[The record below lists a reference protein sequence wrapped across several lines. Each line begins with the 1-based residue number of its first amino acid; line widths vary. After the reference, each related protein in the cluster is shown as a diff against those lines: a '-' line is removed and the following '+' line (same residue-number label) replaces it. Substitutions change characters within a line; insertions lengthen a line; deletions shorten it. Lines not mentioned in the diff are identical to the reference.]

1 MYKLPMNVKQKVL
14 LIVLDGLGAA
24 PMGEGNAV
32 VMANPDKLSALWNIY
47 PHTYLLASGEAV
59 GLPKNVR
66 GNSEV
71 GHLNLGAGS
80 TVMQTLPRI
89 NKAIEKGF
97 IQNNNVLTEAVIHA
111 RRYSSKIHLVGLLS
125 DGSVHSHIDHFK
137 AVIDYLSKTNLE
149 NEVYIHAITDGR
161 DTPPQSA
168 LNYLLD
174 IDKYCIERGIG
185 KIGTFI
191 GRYYGMDRNNKW
203 DRTQEAYF
211 LLQNNTGGRYETY
224 QEAISSYYQQKL
236 TDEFFPATIIN
247 DSKVEKNDVVIMLN
261 FRPDRSLQLAKAI
274 TDDKFVNFQR
284 TKIENL
290 FFASMVEYARGF
302 PSKILFPKQYLNL
315 PLGKV
320 IDSFGLRQLRIAES
334 EKFPHVTYF
343 FNGGTSTVFEGEDR
357 ILIPSPNIPT
367 YDLKPEMSAPQLTD
381 ILIKRISSKMY
392 DFILVNF
399 ANPDMV
405 GHTGNLTAGIKAI
418 SAVDSLV
425 HELVQNFISIG
436 GAVIITA
443 DHGNAEEM
451 INLETKT
458 VDTEHSLNP
467 VPCIIAG
474 TDITQKSLPY
484 GALKDI
490 APTVLEIMGITK
502 PAEMNGQS
510 LIRRI

>member
-1 MYKLPMNVKQKVL
+1 MNVKQKVL

-24 PMGEGNAV
+24 PASEGNAV
-32 VMANPDKLSALWNIY
+32 VMANPEKLSALWSTY

-59 GLPKNVR
+59 GLPQNVR

-71 GHLNLGAGS
+71 GHLNLGAGN

-89 NKAIEKGF
+89 NKAIEKGLLDS
-97 IQNNNVLTEAVIHA
+97 NNTLTEAVIHA
-111 RRYSSKIHLVGLLS
+111 KRYESKIHLIGLLS

-137 AVIDYLSKTNLE
+137 AVIDFLSKTNLE
-149 NEVYIHAITDGR
+149 NEVYIHAMTDGR
-161 DTPPQSA
+161 DSPPQSA
-168 LNYLLD
+168 LTYLLD
-174 IDKYCIERGIG
+174 IDKHCIERGIG
-185 KIGTFI
+185 KIGTLI

-211 LLQNNTGGRYETY
+211 LLRNNVGERFETY
-224 QEAISSYYQQKL
+224 QEAISTYYQQKL
-236 TDEFFPATIIN
+236 TDEFFPATVIN
-247 DSKVEKNDVVIMLN
+247 DSKIEKNDVVLMLN
-261 FRPDRSLQLAKAI
+261 FRPDRSLQISRALVEE
-274 TDDKFVNFQR
+274 DFVNFQR

-302 PSKILFPKQYLNL
+302 PNKVLFPKQYLNL
-315 PLGKV
+315 PLGKI

-343 FNGGTSTVFEGEDR
+343 FNGGTSAIYNGEDR
-357 ILIPSPNIPT
+357 IMIPSPNVAT
-367 YDLKPEMSAPQLTD
+367 YDLKPEMSAPELTD
-381 ILIKRISSKMY
+381 ILIKRVSANMY
-392 DFILVNF
+392 DFILVNY

-405 GHTGNLTAGIKAI
+405 GHTGNLAAGIKAV
-418 SAVDSLV
+418 STVDSLV
-425 HELVQNFISIG
+425 YELVQNFISTG

-443 DHGNAEEM
+443 DHGNVEEM

-458 VDTEHSLNP
+458 LDTEHSLNP
-467 VPCIIAG
+467 VPCIIVG
-474 TDITQKSLPY
+474 TEITQKNLPY

-490 APTVLEIMGITK
+490 APTILEIMGITK

-510 LIRRI
+510 LIRKI

>member
-1 MYKLPMNVKQKVL
+1 MNVKQKVL
-14 LIVLDGLGAA
+14 LIILDGLGAA

-32 VMANPDKLSALWNIY
+32 VLANPDKLSALWNIY

-89 NKAIEKGF
+89 NKAIEKGMLER
-97 IQNNNVLTEAVIHA
+97 NNTLTEAVIHA
-111 RRYSSKIHLVGLLS
+111 RRYGSKIHLVGLLS
-125 DGSVHSHIDHFK
+125 DGGVHSHIDHFK
-137 AVIDYLSKTNLE
+137 AVINYLSKTNLE
-149 NEVYIHAITDGR
+149 NEVFIHAMTDGR
-161 DTPPQSA
+161 DSPPQSA
-168 LNYLLD
+168 LTYLLD
-174 IDKYCIERGIG
+174 IDKHCIERGIG
-185 KIGTFI
+185 KIGTII

-203 DRTQEAYF
+203 DRTQDAYF
-211 LLQNNTGGRYETY
+211 LLQNNTGERFKTY
-224 QEAISSYYQQKL
+224 QEAISTYYQQKL
-236 TDEFFPATIIN
+236 TDEFFPATVIN
-247 DSKVEKNDVVIMLN
+247 DSKIEKSDVVIFLN
-261 FRPDRSLQLAKAI
+261 FRPDRSLQLARSI
-274 TDDKFVNFQR
+274 EDNNFVNFQR
-284 TKIENL
+284 TKVQNL
-290 FFASMVEYARGF
+290 FFASMVEYSKGF
-302 PSKILFPKQYLNL
+302 PNKILFPKQYLTL
-315 PLGKV
+315 PLGKIV
-320 IDSFGLRQLRIAES
+320 DSFRLRQLRIAES

-343 FNGGTSTVFEGEDR
+343 FDGGTSTIYQGEDR
-357 ILIPSPNIPT
+357 IMIPSPNVAT

-381 ILIKRISSKMY
+381 ILIKRISAKMY

-405 GHTGNLTAGIKAI
+405 GHTGNLAAGIKAV

-425 HELVQNFISIG
+425 HELVQNFVATG

-443 DHGNAEEM
+443 DHGNVEEM
-451 INLETKT
+451 INLDTKAI
-458 VDTEHSLNP
+458 DTEHSLNP

-474 TDITQKSLPY
+474 TDITQRNLPY

-490 APTVLEIMGITK
+490 APTILEIMGITK

>member
-1 MYKLPMNVKQKVL
+1 MNVKQKVL

-24 PMGEGNAV
+24 QASEGNAV
-32 VMANPDKLSALWNIY
+32 VMANPEKLSALWSTY

-59 GLPKNVR
+59 GLPQNVR

-71 GHLNLGAGS
+71 GHLNLGAGN

-89 NKAIEKGF
+89 NKAIEKGLLDS
-97 IQNNNVLTEAVIHA
+97 NNTLTEAVIHA
-111 RRYSSKIHLVGLLS
+111 KRYESKIHLIGLLS

-137 AVIDYLSKTNLE
+137 AVIDFLSKTNLE
-149 NEVYIHAITDGR
+149 NEVYIHAMTDGR
-161 DTPPQSA
+161 DSPPQSA
-168 LNYLLD
+168 LTYLLD
-174 IDKYCIERGIG
+174 IDKHCIERGIG
-185 KIGTFI
+185 KIGTLI

-211 LLQNNTGGRYETY
+211 LLRNNVGERFETY
-224 QEAISSYYQQKL
+224 QEAISTYYQQKL
-236 TDEFFPATIIN
+236 TDEFFPATVIN
-247 DSKVEKNDVVIMLN
+247 DSKIEKNDVVLMLN
-261 FRPDRSLQLAKAI
+261 FRPDRSLQISRALVEEG
-274 TDDKFVNFQR
+274 FVNFQR

-302 PSKILFPKQYLNL
+302 PNKVLFPKQYLNL
-315 PLGKV
+315 PLGKI

-343 FNGGTSTVFEGEDR
+343 FNGGTSAIYNGEDR
-357 ILIPSPNIPT
+357 IMIPSPNVAT
-367 YDLKPEMSAPQLTD
+367 YDLKPEMSAPELTD
-381 ILIKRISSKMY
+381 ILIKRVSADMY
-392 DFILVNF
+392 DFILVNY

-405 GHTGNLTAGIKAI
+405 GHTGNLAAGIKAV
-418 SAVDSLV
+418 STVDSLV
-425 HELVQNFISIG
+425 YELVQNFISTG

-443 DHGNAEEM
+443 DHGNVEEM

-458 VDTEHSLNP
+458 LDTEHSLNP
-467 VPCIIAG
+467 VPCIIVG
-474 TDITQKSLPY
+474 TEITQKNLPY

-490 APTVLEIMGITK
+490 APTILEIMGITK

-510 LIRRI
+510 LIRKV

>member
-1 MYKLPMNVKQKVL
+1 MNVKQKVL

-24 PMGEGNAV
+24 PMSEGNAV

-59 GLPKNVR
+59 GLSKNVR

-89 NKAIEKGF
+89 NKAIEKGLLA
-97 IQNNNVLTEAVIHA
+97 NNNILTESVIHA

-161 DTPPQSA
+161 DCPPQSA

-211 LLQNNTGGRYETY
+211 LLQNNTGERYKTY
-224 QEAISSYYQQKL
+224 QEAISSYYQQNL
-236 TDEFFPATIIN
+236 TDEFFPATVIN
-247 DSKVEKNDVVIMLN
+247 DSKVEKNDVVMMLN
-261 FRPDRSLQLAKAI
+261 FRPDRSLQLARAI
-274 TDDKFVNFQR
+274 TDDKFINFQR

-343 FNGGTSTVFEGEDR
+343 FNGGTSAIFQGEDR
-357 ILIPSPNIPT
+357 ILIPSPNVPT
-367 YDLKPEMSAPQLTD
+367 YDLKPEMSAPQLAD

-405 GHTGNLTAGIKAI
+405 GHTGNLAAGIKAI
-418 SAVDSLV
+418 STVDSLV
-425 HELVQNFISIG
+425 HEIVQNFISTG

-451 INLETKT
+451 INLETKAI
-458 VDTEHSLNP
+458 DTEHSLNP

-474 TDITQKSLPY
+474 TDITQKNLPY

-490 APTVLEIMGITK
+490 APTILEIMGITK

>member
-1 MYKLPMNVKQKVL
+1 MNVKQKVL

-24 PMGEGNAV
+24 PASEGNAV
-32 VMANPDKLSALWNIY
+32 VMANPEKLSALWNIY

-71 GHLNLGAGS
+71 GHLNLGAGN

-89 NKAIEKGF
+89 NRAIEKGLLNS
-97 IQNNNVLTEAVIHA
+97 NNTLTEAVIHA
-111 RRYSSKIHLVGLLS
+111 RRYGSKIHLVGLLS

-137 AVIDYLSKTNLE
+137 AIIDFLSKTNLE
-149 NEVYIHAITDGR
+149 NEVYIHAMTDGR
-161 DTPPQSA
+161 DSSPQAA
-168 LNYLLD
+168 LTYLLE
-174 IDKYCIERGIG
+174 IDKHCIERGIG
-185 KIGTFI
+185 KIGTII

-211 LLQNNTGGRYETY
+211 LLQNNTGERFKTY
-224 QEAISSYYQQKL
+224 QEAISLYYQQNL
-236 TDEFFPATIIN
+236 TDEFLPATVIN
-247 DSKVEKNDVVIMLN
+247 DSKIEKSDVVIFLN
-261 FRPDRSLQLAKAI
+261 FRPDRSLQLSRALV
-274 TDDKFVNFQR
+274 DEKFVNFQR
-284 TKIENL
+284 SKIENL

-302 PSKILFPKQYLNL
+302 PNKVLFPKQYLNL

-320 IDSFGLRQLRIAES
+320 IDSFSLRQLRIAES

-343 FNGGTSTVFEGEDR
+343 FDGGTSTIYNNEDR
-357 ILIPSPNIPT
+357 IMIPSPNVAT
-367 YDLKPEMSAPQLTD
+367 YDLKPEMSAPELTD
-381 ILIKRISSKMY
+381 ILIKRVSAKMY
-392 DFILVNF
+392 DFILVNY

-405 GHTGNLTAGIKAI
+405 GHTGNLAAGIKAV
-418 SAVDSLV
+418 STVNSLV
-425 HELVQNFISIG
+425 HELVQNFISTG

-458 VDTEHSLNP
+458 MDTEHSLNP

-474 TDITQKSLPY
+474 ADITQKALPY

-490 APTVLEIMGITK
+490 APTVLDLMGITK

-510 LIRRI
+510 LIRKI